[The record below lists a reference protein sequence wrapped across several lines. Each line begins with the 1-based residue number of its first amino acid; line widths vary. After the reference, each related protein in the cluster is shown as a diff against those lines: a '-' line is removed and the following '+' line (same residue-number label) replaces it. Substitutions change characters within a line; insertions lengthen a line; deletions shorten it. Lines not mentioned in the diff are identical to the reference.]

1 MIVDAL
7 VAFAQPIFVYIPPQ
21 AELRGGAWVVVDPTI
36 HAEAMEMYAATA
48 SRGGVLEPNGAAEI
62 KFREK
67 DYVAAAHRLDPV
79 LRAMDAKMEL
89 LEAAGEVE
97 GEEGKQLRRERKDRE
112 DALKGIYAQVAVQFA
127 DLHDTPG
134 RMEAVG
140 VIRKVVPWG
149 QARSFFYWRLRRRL
163 AEFHLRKEVLKAV
176 DGKEGGKEGGMTLL
190 QASALLKSWFVA
202 TPGKSTEGWE
212 EDREVLG
219 WMAEHQGIEERI
231 RALAQG
237 RVAKEVASLAAVSTQ
252 GAVDGLKHVLKTLP
266 AEHRA
271 ALLAALKE

>member
-1 MIVDAL
+1 
-7 VAFAQPIFVYIPPQ
+7 
-21 AELRGGAWVVVDPTI
+21 
-36 HAEAMEMYAATA
+36 
-48 SRGGVLEPNGAAEI
+48 
-62 KFREK
+62 
-67 DYVAAAHRLDPV
+67 
-79 LRAMDAKMEL
+79 
-89 LEAAGEVE
+89 
-97 GEEGKQLRRERKDRE
+97 
-112 DALKGIYAQVAVQFA
+112 VAVQFA

-140 VIRKVVPWG
+140 VIRKAVPWG

-163 AEFHLRKEVLKAV
+163 AEFHLRKEVLKAG

-202 TPGKSTEGWE
+202 TPGKSIEGWE